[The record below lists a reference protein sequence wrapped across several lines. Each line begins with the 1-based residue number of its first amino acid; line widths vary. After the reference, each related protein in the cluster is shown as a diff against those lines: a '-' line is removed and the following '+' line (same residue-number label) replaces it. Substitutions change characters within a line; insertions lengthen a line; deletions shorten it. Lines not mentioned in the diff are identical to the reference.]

1 MSKHTKKKP
10 SKDYKVVGP
19 GGESPSG
26 GKPERGQDV
35 LNKAKKATPLDPN
48 AQKQMKKA
56 EKGGKGKA
64 KDQKIK
70 KIPGKMGS
78 SPASKLVE
86 KGYKRKTKKSKSS
99 IVDRSVSGRI
109 KKLKDMKDKAPN
121 FYMIPGS
128 KEKDT
133 PGAFRDTPA
142 NAYMSAPSN
151 MGHES
156 PADFHGGKHDWSLIS
171 RGPGGK
177 SGITDKPRKTTT
189 KPTPK
194 KDYTKD
200 ERGKRLA
207 ELIKKRDADR

>member
-19 GGESPSG
+19 GGQSPSKK
-26 GKPERGQDV
+26 KPLQDKI
-35 LNKAKKATPLDPN
+35 NNAKRATPLDPN
-48 AQKQMKKA
+48 AQKQSPKA
-56 EKGGKGKA
+56 PKGKGGERPTK
-64 KDQKIK
+64 KIK
-70 KIPGKMGS
+70 KDPGKMGS
-78 SPASKLVE
+78 SPAPKLVE
-86 KGYKRKTKKSKSS
+86 KGYERKTKKSKSS
-99 IVDRSVSGRI
+99 IVDRSMSGRI

-142 NAYMSAPSN
+142 NAYMAAPSN
-151 MGHES
+151 MGHDS

-177 SGITDKPRKTTT
+177 SGITDKPRKV
-189 KPTPK
+189 TPK
-194 KDYTKD
+194 PKPKVDYTKD

-207 ELIKKRDADR
+207 ELIKRRDADR